1 MNKKALLPL
10 IGLFLLVTG
19 IVLPGSA
26 HAQISEGGTPTSFKY
41 QNTLKSDLP
50 TVQIPINFSVEDL
63 KTVDRW
69 QVSQGAPLK
78 VGVLLPTDLTIDNA
92 GSWNTLPDGKRVWRL
107 QVQAK
112 DAIALMLSFRDFYIP
127 ENGKLF
133 IYSSDKTH
141 LIGAF
146 THHTNPPTK
155 EYATEFLAGDKI
167 ILEYEAGISENEHP
181 RIAIDAVGYGYNHLH
196 VSRTMADT
204 GPGTSGSC
212 MVNINC
218 EEGEAWQTEKNG
230 ICQMTLPIGNYIYI
244 CSGALVNNTAEDLKP
259 YILSA
264 FHCIDLDIPV
274 TEKNLNKYTFYFHFE
289 HTGCENNS
297 SIASYRTITGCKKIA
312 GIPLDGGSDGLLLL
326 LNQTIPEHYNAYY
339 NGWDRSNTAAQSG
352 VGIHH
357 PSGDYMKISTF
368 NKVAR
373 TSTWY
378 GIDNIKGAPNA
389 HWNVVFEQTA
399 NGHAVTEGGSS
410 GSPLFNQNKQIV
422 GTLSGG
428 SSSCEKPNG
437 ANTYGKLYYH
447 WDQYPNKDNTSRMDI
462 YLDPNHTGKTQ
473 LAGRYATAPKA
484 MPTDLTSVY
493 QNGEVLLKWKAPLS
507 ASEKTE
513 QYNVYRNNILIGRTF
528 STSYIDKEPETGI
541 QSYSVSASY
550 TDNKESA
557 VATTSIYVYELKIP
571 TDVTTSTDGK
581 NILVKWKEPIYQQM
595 IYWGNG
601 TAYLSLGFKQPFY
614 FGQRWNKEDL
624 KLLHGHL
631 VESVSFIPNSGS
643 SYTLNIIQGKR
654 KYVQKLTNLPFDK
667 LIEIPLKEPFVIDAS
682 QELIIAFHAEAK
694 LSTAYPAVMDEGPA
708 VNGKGNL
715 ISFDGE
721 TWEYLYEPSE
731 NENYDFN
738 FFLAATVSSK
748 TKDIPT
754 IKTVSNDTTLLS
766 KSSAMPILTRISEV
780 GSSLRSSQA
789 SAFPTITGYNIY
801 RNGSKIGNVPNKF
814 ITQYIDKQAPTGSI
828 LYQVST
834 LYGKDESKK
843 ADADKE
849 VNVGNEKI
857 ILSETTISPTV
868 FTDQVE
874 LFGNEKV
881 DLLEVITLDGKT
893 VIRQKNP
900 GKIVYTGSLSSG
912 IYIFR
917 IHTDGKAKTMKAQKI
932 NRELKMEN

>member
-26 HAQISEGGTPTSFKY
+26 YAQISEGGTPTSFKY

-92 GSWNTLPDGKRVWRL
+92 GSWV
-107 QVQAK
+107 
-112 DAIALMLSFRDFYIP
+112 
-127 ENGKLF
+127 
-133 IYSSDKTH
+133 
-141 LIGAF
+141 
-146 THHTNPPTK
+146 
-155 EYATEFLAGDKI
+155 
-167 ILEYEAGISENEHP
+167 
-181 RIAIDAVGYGYNHLH
+181 
-196 VSRTMADT
+196 
-204 GPGTSGSC
+204 
-212 MVNINC
+212 
-218 EEGEAWQTEKNG
+218 
-230 ICQMTLPIGNYIYI
+230 CQMTLPIGNYIYI

-493 QNGEVLLKWKAPLS
+493 QNGEVLLKWKAPVS
-507 ASEKTE
+507 ASEKPE

-624 KLLHGHL
+624 KPLHGHL
-631 VESVSFIPNSGS
+631 VESVSFIPTSGS

-754 IKTVSNDTTLLS
+754 IKTASNDTTLLS

-932 NRELKMEN
+932 N

>member
-230 ICQMTLPIGNYIYI
+230 VCQMTLPIGNYIYI

-493 QNGEVLLKWKAPLS
+493 QNGEVLLKWKAPVS
-507 ASEKTE
+507 ASEKPE

-601 TAYLSLGFKQPFY
+601 TTYLSLGFKQPFY

-624 KLLHGHL
+624 KPLHGHL
-631 VESVSFIPNSGS
+631 VESVSFIPTSGS

-731 NENYDFN
+731 NENENENENYDFN

-754 IKTVSNDTTLLS
+754 IKTASNDTTLLS

-893 VIRQKNP
+893 IIRQKNP

-932 NRELKMEN
+932 N

>member
-230 ICQMTLPIGNYIYI
+230 VCQMTLPIGNYIYI

-493 QNGEVLLKWKAPLS
+493 QNGEVLLKWKAPVS
-507 ASEKTE
+507 ASEKPE

-581 NILVKWKEPIYQQM
+581 NILVKWKGPIYQQM

-624 KLLHGHL
+624 KPLHGHL
-631 VESVSFIPNSGS
+631 VESVSFIPTSGS

-731 NENYDFN
+731 NENENYDFN

-754 IKTVSNDTTLLS
+754 IKTASNDTTLLS

-893 VIRQKNP
+893 IIRQKNP

-932 NRELKMEN
+932 N

>member
-230 ICQMTLPIGNYIYI
+230 VCQMTLPIGNYIYI

-493 QNGEVLLKWKAPLS
+493 QNGEVLLKWKAPVS
-507 ASEKTE
+507 ASEKPE

-581 NILVKWKEPIYQQM
+581 NILVKWKKPIYQQM

-624 KLLHGHL
+624 KPLHGHL
-631 VESVSFIPNSGS
+631 VESVSFIPTSGS

-731 NENYDFN
+731 NENENYDFN

-754 IKTVSNDTTLLS
+754 IKTASNDTTLLS

-900 GKIVYTGSLSSG
+900 RKIVYTGSLSSG

-932 NRELKMEN
+932 N

>member
-26 HAQISEGGTPTSFKY
+26 YAQISEGGTPTSFKY

-112 DAIALMLSFRDFYIP
+112 DAIALMLIFRDFYIP

-230 ICQMTLPIGNYIYI
+230 VCQMTLPIGNYIYI

-493 QNGEVLLKWKAPLS
+493 QNGEVLLKWKAPVS
-507 ASEKTE
+507 ASEKPE

-557 VATTSIYVYELKIP
+557 VATTS
-571 TDVTTSTDGK
+571 
-581 NILVKWKEPIYQQM
+581 M
-595 IYWGNG
+595 

-624 KLLHGHL
+624 KPLHGHL
-631 VESVSFIPNSGS
+631 VESVSFIPTSGS

-731 NENYDFN
+731 NKNENYDFN

-754 IKTVSNDTTLLS
+754 IKTASNDTTLLS

-932 NRELKMEN
+932 N

>member
-19 IVLPGSA
+19 IVLPGSV

-230 ICQMTLPIGNYIYI
+230 VCQMTLPIGNYIYI

-289 HTGCENNS
+289 HTG
-297 SIASYRTITGCKKIA
+297 
-312 GIPLDGGSDGLLLL
+312 
-326 LNQTIPEHYNAYY
+326 
-339 NGWDRSNTAAQSG
+339 
-352 VGIHH
+352 
-357 PSGDYMKISTF
+357 
-368 NKVAR
+368 
-373 TSTWY
+373 
-378 GIDNIKGAPNA
+378 
-389 HWNVVFEQTA
+389 
-399 NGHAVTEGGSS
+399 
-410 GSPLFNQNKQIV
+410 
-422 GTLSGG
+422 
-428 SSSCEKPNG
+428 
-437 ANTYGKLYYH
+437 
-447 WDQYPNKDNTSRMDI
+447 
-462 YLDPNHTGKTQ
+462 KTQ

-493 QNGEVLLKWKAPLS
+493 QNGEVLLKWKAPVS
-507 ASEKTE
+507 ASEKPE

-624 KLLHGHL
+624 KPLHGHL
-631 VESVSFIPNSGS
+631 VESVSFIPTSGS

-654 KYVQKLTNLPFDK
+654 KYIQKLTNLPFDK

-754 IKTVSNDTTLLS
+754 IKTASNDTTLLS

-893 VIRQKNP
+893 VIRQKTP

-932 NRELKMEN
+932 N

>member
-78 VGVLLPTDLTIDNA
+78 VVVLLPTDLTIDNA

-230 ICQMTLPIGNYIYI
+230 VCQMTLPIGNYIYI

-493 QNGEVLLKWKAPLS
+493 QNGEVLLKWKAPVS
-507 ASEKTE
+507 ASEKPE

-601 TAYLSLGFKQPFY
+601 TTYLSLGFKQPFY

-624 KLLHGHL
+624 KPLHGHL
-631 VESVSFIPNSGS
+631 VESVSFIPTSGS

-731 NENYDFN
+731 NENENENYDFN

-754 IKTVSNDTTLLS
+754 IKTASNDTTLLS

-893 VIRQKNP
+893 IIRQKNP

-932 NRELKMEN
+932 N

>member
-484 MPTDLTSVY
+484 MPTNLTSVY
-493 QNGEVLLKWKAPLS
+493 QNGEVLLKWKAPVS
-507 ASEKTE
+507 ASEKPE

-601 TAYLSLGFKQPFY
+601 IAYLSLGFKQPFY

-624 KLLHGHL
+624 KPLHGHL
-631 VESVSFIPNSGS
+631 VESVSFIPTSGS

-654 KYVQKLTNLPFDK
+654 KYIQKLTNLPFDK
-667 LIEIPLKEPFVIDAS
+667 LIEIPLKESFVIDAS

-731 NENYDFN
+731 NENENYDFN

-754 IKTVSNDTTLLS
+754 IKTASNDTTLLS
-766 KSSAMPILTRISEV
+766 KSSAIPILTRISEV

-932 NRELKMEN
+932 N

>member
-230 ICQMTLPIGNYIYI
+230 VCQMTLPIGNYIYI

-493 QNGEVLLKWKAPLS
+493 QNGEVLLKWKAPVS
-507 ASEKTE
+507 ASEKPE

-601 TAYLSLGFKQPFY
+601 TTYLSLGFKQPFY

-624 KLLHGHL
+624 KPLHGHL
-631 VESVSFIPNSGS
+631 VESVSFIPTSGS

-731 NENYDFN
+731 NENENENYDFN

-754 IKTVSNDTTLLS
+754 IKTASNDTTLLS

-893 VIRQKNP
+893 IIRQKNP

-932 NRELKMEN
+932 N

>member
-26 HAQISEGGTPTSFKY
+26 YAQISEGGTPTSFKY

-230 ICQMTLPIGNYIYI
+230 VCQMTLPIGNYIYI

-493 QNGEVLLKWKAPLS
+493 QNGEVLLKWKAPVS
-507 ASEKTE
+507 ASEKPE

-595 IYWGNG
+595 IYLGNG

-624 KLLHGHL
+624 KPLHGHL
-631 VESVSFIPNSGS
+631 VESVSFIPTSGS

-731 NENYDFN
+731 NENENYDFN

-754 IKTVSNDTTLLS
+754 IKTASNDTTLLS

-932 NRELKMEN
+932 N

>member
-493 QNGEVLLKWKAPLS
+493 QNGEVLLKWKAPVS
-507 ASEKTE
+507 ASEKPE

-595 IYWGNG
+595 IYRGNG

-624 KLLHGHL
+624 KPLHGHL
-631 VESVSFIPNSGS
+631 VESVSFIPTSGS

-667 LIEIPLKEPFVIDAS
+667 LIEIPLKESFVIDAS

-754 IKTVSNDTTLLS
+754 IKTASNDTTLLS
-766 KSSAMPILTRISEV
+766 KSSAIPILTRISEV

-932 NRELKMEN
+932 N

>member
-26 HAQISEGGTPTSFKY
+26 YAQISEGGTPTSFKY

-230 ICQMTLPIGNYIYI
+230 VCQMTLPIGNYIYI

-339 NGWDRSNTAAQSG
+339 NGWDRGNTAAQSG
-352 VGIHH
+352 SRY
-357 PSGDYMKISTF
+357 PSSVRGLYEDIDFQQGGKDLYL
-368 NKVAR
+368 VWYRQHQRR
-373 TSTWY
+373 TKRTLERRVRTNSQWACCN
-378 GIDNIKGAPNA
+378 GRRILRFSIVQSK
-389 HWNVVFEQTA
+389 QTD
-399 NGHAVTEGGSS
+399 
-410 GSPLFNQNKQIV
+410 
-422 GTLSGG
+422 
-428 SSSCEKPNG
+428 C
-437 ANTYGKLYYH
+437 
-447 WDQYPNKDNTSRMDI
+447 
-462 YLDPNHTGKTQ
+462 
-473 LAGRYATAPKA
+473 RYIEWRFIF
-484 MPTDLTSVY
+484 LR
-493 QNGEVLLKWKAPLS
+493 
-507 ASEKTE
+507 KTE
-513 QYNVYRNNILIGRTF
+513 RSQYL
-528 STSYIDKEPETGI
+528 
-541 QSYSVSASY
+541 
-550 TDNKESA
+550 
-557 VATTSIYVYELKIP
+557 
-571 TDVTTSTDGK
+571 
-581 NILVKWKEPIYQQM
+581 W
-595 IYWGNG
+595 
-601 TAYLSLGFKQPFY
+601 
-614 FGQRWNKEDL
+614 
-624 KLLHGHL
+624 
-631 VESVSFIPNSGS
+631 
-643 SYTLNIIQGKR
+643 
-654 KYVQKLTNLPFDK
+654 
-667 LIEIPLKEPFVIDAS
+667 
-682 QELIIAFHAEAK
+682 
-694 LSTAYPAVMDEGPA
+694 
-708 VNGKGNL
+708 
-715 ISFDGE
+715 
-721 TWEYLYEPSE
+721 
-731 NENYDFN
+731 
-738 FFLAATVSSK
+738 
-748 TKDIPT
+748 
-754 IKTVSNDTTLLS
+754 
-766 KSSAMPILTRISEV
+766 
-780 GSSLRSSQA
+780 
-789 SAFPTITGYNIY
+789 
-801 RNGSKIGNVPNKF
+801 
-814 ITQYIDKQAPTGSI
+814 
-828 LYQVST
+828 
-834 LYGKDESKK
+834 
-843 ADADKE
+843 
-849 VNVGNEKI
+849 
-857 ILSETTISPTV
+857 
-868 FTDQVE
+868 
-874 LFGNEKV
+874 
-881 DLLEVITLDGKT
+881 
-893 VIRQKNP
+893 
-900 GKIVYTGSLSSG
+900 
-912 IYIFR
+912 
-917 IHTDGKAKTMKAQKI
+917 
-932 NRELKMEN
+932 

>member
-26 HAQISEGGTPTSFKY
+26 YAQISEGGTPTSFKY

-196 VSRTMADT
+196 VSRTMADI

-230 ICQMTLPIGNYIYI
+230 VCQMTLPIGNYIYI

-493 QNGEVLLKWKAPLS
+493 QNGEVLLKWKAPVS
-507 ASEKTE
+507 ASEKPE

-595 IYWGNG
+595 IYRGNG

-624 KLLHGHL
+624 KPLHGHL
-631 VESVSFIPNSGS
+631 VESVSFIPTSGS

-731 NENYDFN
+731 NENENYDFN

-754 IKTVSNDTTLLS
+754 IKTASNDTTLLS

-893 VIRQKNP
+893 VIRHKNP

-932 NRELKMEN
+932 N

>member
-26 HAQISEGGTPTSFKY
+26 YAQISEGGTPTSFKY

-155 EYATEFLAGDKI
+155 D
-167 ILEYEAGISENEHP
+167 
-181 RIAIDAVGYGYNHLH
+181 
-196 VSRTMADT
+196 
-204 GPGTSGSC
+204 
-212 MVNINC
+212 
-218 EEGEAWQTEKNG
+218 
-230 ICQMTLPIGNYIYI
+230 
-244 CSGALVNNTAEDLKP
+244 
-259 YILSA
+259 
-264 FHCIDLDIPV
+264 
-274 TEKNLNKYTFYFHFE
+274 
-289 HTGCENNS
+289 
-297 SIASYRTITGCKKIA
+297 
-312 GIPLDGGSDGLLLL
+312 
-326 LNQTIPEHYNAYY
+326 
-339 NGWDRSNTAAQSG
+339 
-352 VGIHH
+352 H

-493 QNGEVLLKWKAPLS
+493 QNGEVLLKWKAPVS
-507 ASEKTE
+507 ASEKPE

-624 KLLHGHL
+624 KPLHGHL
-631 VESVSFIPNSGS
+631 VESVSFIPTSGS

-731 NENYDFN
+731 NENENYDFN

-754 IKTVSNDTTLLS
+754 IKTASNDTTLLS

-932 NRELKMEN
+932 N

>member
-26 HAQISEGGTPTSFKY
+26 YAQISEGGTPTSFKY

-230 ICQMTLPIGNYIYI
+230 VCQMTLPIGNYIYI

-410 GSPLFNQNKQIV
+410 GS
-422 GTLSGG
+422 
-428 SSSCEKPNG
+428 
-437 ANTYGKLYYH
+437 
-447 WDQYPNKDNTSRMDI
+447 
-462 YLDPNHTGKTQ
+462 
-473 LAGRYATAPKA
+473 
-484 MPTDLTSVY
+484 
-493 QNGEVLLKWKAPLS
+493 
-507 ASEKTE
+507 
-513 QYNVYRNNILIGRTF
+513 
-528 STSYIDKEPETGI
+528 
-541 QSYSVSASY
+541 
-550 TDNKESA
+550 
-557 VATTSIYVYELKIP
+557 
-571 TDVTTSTDGK
+571 
-581 NILVKWKEPIYQQM
+581 
-595 IYWGNG
+595 
-601 TAYLSLGFKQPFY
+601 
-614 FGQRWNKEDL
+614 
-624 KLLHGHL
+624 
-631 VESVSFIPNSGS
+631 

-731 NENYDFN
+731 NENENYDFN

-754 IKTVSNDTTLLS
+754 IKTASNDTTLLS

-932 NRELKMEN
+932 N

>member
-26 HAQISEGGTPTSFKY
+26 YAQISEGGTPTSFKY

-230 ICQMTLPIGNYIYI
+230 VCQMTLPIGNYIYI

-493 QNGEVLLKWKAPLS
+493 QNGEVLLKWKAPVS
-507 ASEKTE
+507 ASEKPE

-601 TAYLSLGFKQPFY
+601 TTYLSLGFKQPFY

-624 KLLHGHL
+624 KPLHGHL
-631 VESVSFIPNSGS
+631 VESVSFIPTSGS

-731 NENYDFN
+731 NENENENYDFN

-754 IKTVSNDTTLLS
+754 IKTASNDTTLLS

-893 VIRQKNP
+893 IIRQKNP

-932 NRELKMEN
+932 N

>member
-26 HAQISEGGTPTSFKY
+26 YAQISEGGTPTSFKY

-230 ICQMTLPIGNYIYI
+230 VCQMTLPIGNYIYI

-493 QNGEVLLKWKAPLS
+493 QNGEVLLKWKAPVS
-507 ASEKTE
+507 ASEKPE

-581 NILVKWKEPIYQQM
+581 NILVKWKKPIYQQM

-624 KLLHGHL
+624 KPLHGHL
-631 VESVSFIPNSGS
+631 VESVSFIPTSGS

-731 NENYDFN
+731 NENENYDFN

-754 IKTVSNDTTLLS
+754 IKTASNDTTLLS

-932 NRELKMEN
+932 N

>member
-1 MNKKALLPL
+1 M
-10 IGLFLLVTG
+10 
-19 IVLPGSA
+19 
-26 HAQISEGGTPTSFKY
+26 
-41 QNTLKSDLP
+41 
-50 TVQIPINFSVEDL
+50 
-63 KTVDRW
+63 
-69 QVSQGAPLK
+69 
-78 VGVLLPTDLTIDNA
+78 
-92 GSWNTLPDGKRVWRL
+92 
-107 QVQAK
+107 
-112 DAIALMLSFRDFYIP
+112 
-127 ENGKLF
+127 
-133 IYSSDKTH
+133 
-141 LIGAF
+141 
-146 THHTNPPTK
+146 
-155 EYATEFLAGDKI
+155 
-167 ILEYEAGISENEHP
+167 
-181 RIAIDAVGYGYNHLH
+181 
-196 VSRTMADT
+196 
-204 GPGTSGSC
+204 
-212 MVNINC
+212 
-218 EEGEAWQTEKNG
+218 
-230 ICQMTLPIGNYIYI
+230 
-244 CSGALVNNTAEDLKP
+244 KP

-493 QNGEVLLKWKAPLS
+493 QNGEVLLKWKAPVS
-507 ASEKTE
+507 ASEKPE

-624 KLLHGHL
+624 KPLHGHL
-631 VESVSFIPNSGS
+631 VESVSFIPTSGS

-731 NENYDFN
+731 NENENENYDFN

-754 IKTVSNDTTLLS
+754 IKTASNDTTLLS

-893 VIRQKNP
+893 IIRQKNP

-932 NRELKMEN
+932 N

>member
-26 HAQISEGGTPTSFKY
+26 YAQISEGGTPTSFKY

-230 ICQMTLPIGNYIYI
+230 VCQMTLPIGNYIYI

-493 QNGEVLLKWKAPLS
+493 QNGEVLLKWKAPVS
-507 ASEKTE
+507 ASEKPE

-528 STSYIDKEPETGI
+528 STSYIDKEPET
-541 QSYSVSASY
+541 
-550 TDNKESA
+550 
-557 VATTSIYVYELKIP
+557 
-571 TDVTTSTDGK
+571 
-581 NILVKWKEPIYQQM
+581 
-595 IYWGNG
+595 
-601 TAYLSLGFKQPFY
+601 
-614 FGQRWNKEDL
+614 
-624 KLLHGHL
+624 
-631 VESVSFIPNSGS
+631 
-643 SYTLNIIQGKR
+643 
-654 KYVQKLTNLPFDK
+654 
-667 LIEIPLKEPFVIDAS
+667 
-682 QELIIAFHAEAK
+682 
-694 LSTAYPAVMDEGPA
+694 
-708 VNGKGNL
+708 
-715 ISFDGE
+715 
-721 TWEYLYEPSE
+721 
-731 NENYDFN
+731 
-738 FFLAATVSSK
+738 
-748 TKDIPT
+748 
-754 IKTVSNDTTLLS
+754 VSN
-766 KSSAMPILTRISEV
+766 LT
-780 GSSLRSSQA
+780 
-789 SAFPTITGYNIY
+789 AFPHRI
-801 RNGSKIGNVPNKF
+801 
-814 ITQYIDKQAPTGSI
+814 Q
-828 LYQVST
+828 
-834 LYGKDESKK
+834 
-843 ADADKE
+843 
-849 VNVGNEKI
+849 
-857 ILSETTISPTV
+857 TTKS
-868 FTDQVE
+868 
-874 LFGNEKV
+874 
-881 DLLEVITLDGKT
+881 LL
-893 VIRQKNP
+893 
-900 GKIVYTGSLSSG
+900 
-912 IYIFR
+912 
-917 IHTDGKAKTMKAQKI
+917 
-932 NRELKMEN
+932 

>member
-26 HAQISEGGTPTSFKY
+26 YAQISEGGTPTSFKY

-230 ICQMTLPIGNYIYI
+230 VCQMTLPIGNYIYI

-297 SIASYRTITGCKKIA
+297 SIASYRTITGRKKIA

-493 QNGEVLLKWKAPLS
+493 QNGEVLLKWKAPVS
-507 ASEKTE
+507 ASEKPE

-581 NILVKWKEPIYQQM
+581 NILVKWKEPIYQQK

-624 KLLHGHL
+624 KPLHGHL
-631 VESVSFIPNSGS
+631 VESVSFIPTSGS

-731 NENYDFN
+731 NENENYDFN

-754 IKTVSNDTTLLS
+754 IKTASNDTTLLS

-932 NRELKMEN
+932 N

>member
-26 HAQISEGGTPTSFKY
+26 YAQISEGGTPTSFKY

-230 ICQMTLPIGNYIYI
+230 VCQMTLPIGNYIYI

-493 QNGEVLLKWKAPLS
+493 QNGEVLLKWKAPVS
-507 ASEKTE
+507 ASEKPE

-571 TDVTTSTDGK
+571 TDVTISTDGK

-595 IYWGNG
+595 IYYWGNG

-624 KLLHGHL
+624 KPLHGHL
-631 VESVSFIPNSGS
+631 VESVSFIPTSGS

-731 NENYDFN
+731 NENENYDFN

-754 IKTVSNDTTLLS
+754 IKTASNDTTLLS

-932 NRELKMEN
+932 N

>member
-26 HAQISEGGTPTSFKY
+26 YAQIIEGGTPTSFKY

-127 ENGKLF
+127 E
-133 IYSSDKTH
+133 
-141 LIGAF
+141 
-146 THHTNPPTK
+146 
-155 EYATEFLAGDKI
+155 
-167 ILEYEAGISENEHP
+167 
-181 RIAIDAVGYGYNHLH
+181 
-196 VSRTMADT
+196 
-204 GPGTSGSC
+204 
-212 MVNINC
+212 
-218 EEGEAWQTEKNG
+218 
-230 ICQMTLPIGNYIYI
+230 
-244 CSGALVNNTAEDLKP
+244 
-259 YILSA
+259 
-264 FHCIDLDIPV
+264 
-274 TEKNLNKYTFYFHFE
+274 
-289 HTGCENNS
+289 
-297 SIASYRTITGCKKIA
+297 
-312 GIPLDGGSDGLLLL
+312 
-326 LNQTIPEHYNAYY
+326 
-339 NGWDRSNTAAQSG
+339 
-352 VGIHH
+352 
-357 PSGDYMKISTF
+357 
-368 NKVAR
+368 
-373 TSTWY
+373 
-378 GIDNIKGAPNA
+378 
-389 HWNVVFEQTA
+389 
-399 NGHAVTEGGSS
+399 
-410 GSPLFNQNKQIV
+410 
-422 GTLSGG
+422 
-428 SSSCEKPNG
+428 
-437 ANTYGKLYYH
+437 
-447 WDQYPNKDNTSRMDI
+447 
-462 YLDPNHTGKTQ
+462 
-473 LAGRYATAPKA
+473 KA

-493 QNGEVLLKWKAPLS
+493 QNGEVLLKWKAPVS
-507 ASEKTE
+507 ASEKPE

-624 KLLHGHL
+624 KPLHGHL
-631 VESVSFIPNSGS
+631 VESVSFIPTSGS

-694 LSTAYPAVMDEGPA
+694 LSTAYPAVMDGGPA

-731 NENYDFN
+731 NENENYDFN

-754 IKTVSNDTTLLS
+754 IKTASNDTTLLS

-932 NRELKMEN
+932 N

>member
-230 ICQMTLPIGNYIYI
+230 VCQMTLPIGNYIYI

-493 QNGEVLLKWKAPLS
+493 QNGEVLLKWKAPVS
-507 ASEKTE
+507 ASEKPE

-595 IYWGNG
+595 IYLGNG

-624 KLLHGHL
+624 KPLHGHL
-631 VESVSFIPNSGS
+631 VESVSFIPTSGS

-731 NENYDFN
+731 NENENYDFN

-754 IKTVSNDTTLLS
+754 IKTASNDTTLLS

-900 GKIVYTGSLSSG
+900 RKIVYTGSLSSG

-932 NRELKMEN
+932 N

>member
-230 ICQMTLPIGNYIYI
+230 VCQMTLPIGNYIYI

-493 QNGEVLLKWKAPLS
+493 QNGEVLLKWKAPVS
-507 ASEKTE
+507 ASEKPE

-581 NILVKWKEPIYQQM
+581 NILVKWKGPIYQQM

-624 KLLHGHL
+624 KPLHGHL
-631 VESVSFIPNSGS
+631 VESVSFIPTSGS

-731 NENYDFN
+731 NENENENYDFN

-754 IKTVSNDTTLLS
+754 IKTASNDTTLLS

-893 VIRQKNP
+893 IIRQKNP

-917 IHTDGKAKTMKAQKI
+917 YLYLPHPYRWKS
-932 NRELKMEN
+932 

>member
-26 HAQISEGGTPTSFKY
+26 YAQISEGGTPTSFKY

-127 ENGKLF
+127 E
-133 IYSSDKTH
+133 
-141 LIGAF
+141 
-146 THHTNPPTK
+146 
-155 EYATEFLAGDKI
+155 
-167 ILEYEAGISENEHP
+167 
-181 RIAIDAVGYGYNHLH
+181 
-196 VSRTMADT
+196 
-204 GPGTSGSC
+204 
-212 MVNINC
+212 
-218 EEGEAWQTEKNG
+218 
-230 ICQMTLPIGNYIYI
+230 
-244 CSGALVNNTAEDLKP
+244 
-259 YILSA
+259 
-264 FHCIDLDIPV
+264 
-274 TEKNLNKYTFYFHFE
+274 
-289 HTGCENNS
+289 
-297 SIASYRTITGCKKIA
+297 
-312 GIPLDGGSDGLLLL
+312 
-326 LNQTIPEHYNAYY
+326 
-339 NGWDRSNTAAQSG
+339 
-352 VGIHH
+352 
-357 PSGDYMKISTF
+357 
-368 NKVAR
+368 
-373 TSTWY
+373 
-378 GIDNIKGAPNA
+378 
-389 HWNVVFEQTA
+389 
-399 NGHAVTEGGSS
+399 
-410 GSPLFNQNKQIV
+410 
-422 GTLSGG
+422 
-428 SSSCEKPNG
+428 
-437 ANTYGKLYYH
+437 
-447 WDQYPNKDNTSRMDI
+447 
-462 YLDPNHTGKTQ
+462 
-473 LAGRYATAPKA
+473 KA

-493 QNGEVLLKWKAPLS
+493 QNGEVLLKWKAPVS
-507 ASEKTE
+507 ASEKPE

-624 KLLHGHL
+624 KPLHGHL
-631 VESVSFIPNSGS
+631 VESVSFIPTSGS

-694 LSTAYPAVMDEGPA
+694 LSTAYPAVMDGGPA

-731 NENYDFN
+731 NENENYDFN

-754 IKTVSNDTTLLS
+754 IKTASNDTTLLS

-849 VNVGNEKI
+849 VNVGNEK
-857 ILSETTISPTV
+857 
-868 FTDQVE
+868 
-874 LFGNEKV
+874 V

-932 NRELKMEN
+932 N

>member
-167 ILEYEAGISENEHP
+167 ILEYEAGISENE
-181 RIAIDAVGYGYNHLH
+181 
-196 VSRTMADT
+196 
-204 GPGTSGSC
+204 
-212 MVNINC
+212 
-218 EEGEAWQTEKNG
+218 
-230 ICQMTLPIGNYIYI
+230 
-244 CSGALVNNTAEDLKP
+244 
-259 YILSA
+259 LSA

-493 QNGEVLLKWKAPLS
+493 QNGEVLLKWKAPVS
-507 ASEKTE
+507 ASEKPE

-624 KLLHGHL
+624 KPLHGHL
-631 VESVSFIPNSGS
+631 VESVSFIPTSGS

-731 NENYDFN
+731 NENENYDFN

-754 IKTVSNDTTLLS
+754 IKTASNDTTLLS

-932 NRELKMEN
+932 N

>member
-26 HAQISEGGTPTSFKY
+26 YAQISEGGTPTSFKY

-127 ENGKLF
+127 E
-133 IYSSDKTH
+133 
-141 LIGAF
+141 
-146 THHTNPPTK
+146 
-155 EYATEFLAGDKI
+155 
-167 ILEYEAGISENEHP
+167 
-181 RIAIDAVGYGYNHLH
+181 
-196 VSRTMADT
+196 
-204 GPGTSGSC
+204 
-212 MVNINC
+212 
-218 EEGEAWQTEKNG
+218 
-230 ICQMTLPIGNYIYI
+230 
-244 CSGALVNNTAEDLKP
+244 
-259 YILSA
+259 
-264 FHCIDLDIPV
+264 
-274 TEKNLNKYTFYFHFE
+274 
-289 HTGCENNS
+289 
-297 SIASYRTITGCKKIA
+297 
-312 GIPLDGGSDGLLLL
+312 
-326 LNQTIPEHYNAYY
+326 
-339 NGWDRSNTAAQSG
+339 
-352 VGIHH
+352 
-357 PSGDYMKISTF
+357 
-368 NKVAR
+368 
-373 TSTWY
+373 
-378 GIDNIKGAPNA
+378 
-389 HWNVVFEQTA
+389 
-399 NGHAVTEGGSS
+399 
-410 GSPLFNQNKQIV
+410 
-422 GTLSGG
+422 
-428 SSSCEKPNG
+428 
-437 ANTYGKLYYH
+437 
-447 WDQYPNKDNTSRMDI
+447 
-462 YLDPNHTGKTQ
+462 
-473 LAGRYATAPKA
+473 KA

-493 QNGEVLLKWKAPLS
+493 QNGEVLLKWKAPVS
-507 ASEKTE
+507 ASEKPE

-624 KLLHGHL
+624 KPLHGHL
-631 VESVSFIPNSGS
+631 VESVSFIPTSGS

-694 LSTAYPAVMDEGPA
+694 LSTAYPAVMDGGPA

-731 NENYDFN
+731 NENENYDFN

-754 IKTVSNDTTLLS
+754 IKTASNDTTLLS

-932 NRELKMEN
+932 N